1 MPPSIDKKSLFGT
14 PRSASAHTGRNHA
27 GTRLTQRLHAES
39 VAKVRIQVK
48 STTKQWLKGYSLAAQ
63 KPPGRVLEA
72 GMRQTGPAAMDHL
85 FA

>member
-1 MPPSIDKKSLFGT
+1 MVHG
-14 PRSASAHTGRNHA
+14 
-27 GTRLTQRLHAES
+27 ES
-39 VAKVRIQVK
+39 VAKVGIQVK

-72 GMRQTGPAAMDHL
+72 GMRQTGPAAMEHL